1 MKTLTKTLIA
11 CAMAIAM
18 TVNAQTSQ
26 ETDFPPTEEMNIA
39 DSILLEVTY
48 DVTVKYG
55 KPKEATRNDVMTL
68 EIGNS
73 VWHSWLKGERK
84 ADYARMK
91 SLYTSGRRGL
101 GFFTFPYTYI
111 GEVFGNFPQGQA
123 TVIKNLD
130 AAGVYQ
136 YREDLVQMDWNI
148 SSETKKVL
156 EYECSKAT
164 CQFRGR
170 NYTAWFTPEI
180 PLKVG
185 PYKFTGLPGL
195 ILEISSDDGEYKFTA
210 TGLEKPHN
218 HKDIL
223 YWKREY
229 VNMERNKVEQRES
242 MLVKDPFSFLA
253 DYGFKMRFADGGGVG
268 KWSGCFNPIEK

>member
-1 MKTLTKTLIA
+1 MIA

-73 VWHSWLKGERK
+73 VWHSWLKRERK

-130 AAGVYQ
+130 AAGVECRSPY
-136 YREDLVQMDWNI
+136 I
-148 SSETKKVL
+148 SSGSVHSQQSL
-156 EYECSKAT
+156 
-164 CQFRGR
+164 
-170 NYTAWFTPEI
+170 
-180 PLKVG
+180 LKLACGLVCKG
-185 PYKFTGLPGL
+185 NRKNLPGSYTVYTYNIRKMLYYFRCILVSALGINLEKTQVIFTYRRL
-195 ILEISSDDGEYKFTA
+195 INIIVCIAEEQHICNSVTENRSFTA
-210 TGLEKPHN
+210 SCTGDYKNCTVYLKN
-218 HKDIL
+218 
-223 YWKREY
+223 R
-229 VNMERNKVEQRES
+229 
-242 MLVKDPFSFLA
+242 FTLA
-253 DYGFKMRFADGGGVG
+253 FIGA
-268 KWSGCFNPIEK
+268 